1 MSGLLR
7 LTWLVSCL
15 YAVPA
20 FAVMHQEVI
29 TYKDGDTELTGYLYW
44 DDAFTGKRPGI
55 LVAHEWWGLND
66 YAKLRA
72 EMLAEMGYV
81 AFAADMYGDGRVTRH
96 AEDAK
101 GWMQQITANVADWQR
116 RALLGLEQ
124 LKAHDQTDSER
135 LAAIGYCFGGA
146 TVMQMA
152 YAGVELDGVVSF
164 HGSLPP
170 ATAEQAKRIKGR
182 VLISHGD
189 ADPFV
194 PRERLAAFSEPLSA
208 AGVDWEMDIYGGAQ
222 HSFTNPYADGY
233 GIEGVAYHETADRRA
248 WLRMLA
254 FFEDLFHS
262 TF

>member
-1 MSGLLR
+1 MKAWQVGLTLWLLSGSTLAVMNEE
-7 LTWLVSCL
+7 LVS
-15 YAVPA
+15 Y
-20 FAVMHQEVI
+20 Q
-29 TYKDGDTELTGYLYW
+29 DGDVRLQGYVYW
-44 DDAFTGKRPGI
+44 DDAFTGKRPG
-55 LVAHEWWGLND
+55 VMVVHEWWGLND

-81 AFAADMYGDGRVTRH
+81 AFAADMYGDGRITRH

-101 GWMQQITANVADWQR
+101 SWMQQITANAEPWQR

-124 LKAHDQTDSER
+124 LQAHPKVDGAK

-152 YAGVELDGVVSF
+152 YAGAGLQGVVSF

-170 ATAEQAKRIKGR
+170 ASPEQASQVKAR
-182 VLISHGD
+182 VLIAHGD
-189 ADPFV
+189 ADSFV
-194 PRERLAAFSEPLSA
+194 PPERIQAFKAALSA
-208 AGVDWEMDIYGGAQ
+208 AGVDWEMNIYAGAK

-233 GIEGVAYHETADRRA
+233 GMAPLAYQEAADRRS

-254 FFEDLFHS
+254 FFEDIFEAEL
-262 TF
+262 